1 MKCRVILF
9 SFAIMFLL
17 LVNVPMLYTAIADD
31 VPFTKRDNLQP
42 LAQAPNADPPP
53 VGNIILTP
61 DSITLA
67 PGDISPVGGSA
78 TKTFTKE
85 YAAFGI
91 VFGTNNAG
99 DNVPTAIFTD
109 PPHAWGGVNG
119 LGIVDLLAPVVG
131 YIVIPGT
138 NNPGTTSFLRVEAG
152 YASVGSLLLEV
163 FDGNGKLLG
172 STFNDDGVGSYGRTL
187 LILSIAGIRSFRI
200 SATAQDNYGVDEIQI
215 GNPEPV
221 LTLPVGGVV
230 LPTNKTEILAP
241 FLAIAGIIAAISTV
255 ELVVRRRKD

>member
-1 MKCRVILF
+1 
-9 SFAIMFLL
+9 MFLL
-17 LVNVPMLYTAIADD
+17 LVNVPMLFTTIAED
-31 VPFTKRDNLQP
+31 VPFTQRDNLQP
-42 LAQAPNADPPP
+42 LAQAPNADPPQ

-67 PGDISPVGGSA
+67 PGDISPPGGSA

-119 LGIVDLLAPVVG
+119 LGVVDLLAPVVG

-152 YASVGSLLLEV
+152 SAAVGNLLLEV
-163 FDGNGKLLG
+163 FDGNRKLLG
-172 STFNDDGVGSYGRTL
+172 STLNDDGTGTYGRTL

-215 GNPEPV
+215 GNPEPL
-221 LTLPVGGVV
+221 LTQPVGGVV
-230 LPTNKTEILAP
+230 LPTNT
-241 FLAIAGIIAAISTV
+241 LAITAPYLALAG
-255 ELVVRRRKD
+255 LVVAVSAVVAVRKRRD